1 MHALMELVFGTGAL
15 VGRSAT
21 KGSAVRLK
29 DPKRSTYIVG
39 AHGTGKSTV
48 MLNLILDD
56 IEKDDKG
63 VVVLDPHGD
72 LARAVA
78 SRCPPGQAGRV
89 LYFAPSEQRDQVLG
103 LNPFELRHEREYELK
118 VGALMDVFAHTWYG
132 DFSRTPTLQ
141 NTLETLVRT
150 LLIANPDLQ
159 TSFLDM
165 LLATRLDEVGEGL
178 RQKLAGYV
186 QGNPALSQNWL
197 EWRNER
203 RLRDDIESSRQ
214 KIKHIIAS
222 DVLARI
228 LCQPRSAECFQFQ
241 EVLSQKG
248 VLLVNLEG
256 LDDEGQ
262 RLIGSILLNQL
273 LVMARLRQGSADR
286 TPCHIYADEFYKFSP
301 QAFVTI
307 INEARKYQLFCTL
320 AHQNL
325 EQLDKKAKAAAANC
339 GNVIVFR
346 VNPED
351 AAVLNKHFLAN
362 GQTLPAYALSNLP
375 RFQALVR
382 YADGNE
388 RRQARIR
395 TCAEKGQE
403 NRAVASAIRQRS
415 GHYGTPRDVIDRYLN
430 AKLNLHDEQQN
441 RDKRKPIRTRA
452 KAAGDAA
459 GQEE

>member
-1 MHALMELVFGTGAL
+1 MSTPLALAFGTGAL
-15 VGRSAT
+15 LGKSIASDRPI
-21 KGSAVRLK
+21 RLK
-29 DPKRSTYIVG
+29 DPKRSTYLIG

-48 MLNLILDD
+48 MLNLILAD

-78 SRCPPGQAGRV
+78 QRCPPAHAERV
-89 LYFAPSEQRDQVLG
+89 IYFAPSEQRDRVMG
-103 LNPFELRHEREYELK
+103 LNPFELRDAREYDLK

-132 DFSRTPTLQ
+132 GFSRTPTLQ

-150 LLIANPDLQ
+150 LLAANPELQ
-159 TSFLDM
+159 TSFLHM
-165 LLATRLDEVGEGL
+165 LLATRLDPVGEQV
-178 RQKLAGYV
+178 RQRLAVYV
-186 QGNPALSQNWL
+186 RGNPALAQNWA
-197 EWRNER
+197 EWSNER

-222 DVLARI
+222 DVLAAI
-228 LCQPRSAECFQFQ
+228 LCQPHSAECFQFQ

-248 VLLVNLEG
+248 ILLVNLEG
-256 LDDEGQ
+256 LEDEGQ

-273 LVMARLRQGSADR
+273 LVMAKLRKDAGDR
-286 TPCHIYADEFYKFSP
+286 MPCHIYADEFYKFSP

-325 EQLDKKAKAAAANC
+325 DQLDKEARAAAGNC

-346 VNPED
+346 VNPGD
-351 AAVLNKHFLAN
+351 AAALNKHFLA
-362 GQTLPAYALSNLP
+362 GGRILSPHALSNLP

-388 RRQARIR
+388 RRQALLR
-395 TCAEKGQE
+395 TYAEKGRE
-403 NRAVASAIRQRS
+403 NPTTAGAIRRRS
-415 GHYGTPRDVIDRYLN
+415 EDSPVSFSTID
-430 AKLNLHDEQQN
+430 ASV
-441 RDKRKPIRTRA
+441 TA
-452 KAAGDAA
+452 
-459 GQEE
+459 

>member
-1 MHALMELVFGTGAL
+1 M
-15 VGRSAT
+15 
-21 KGSAVRLK
+21 
-29 DPKRSTYIVG
+29 
-39 AHGTGKSTV
+39 
-48 MLNLILDD
+48 
-56 IEKDDKG
+56 
-63 VVVLDPHGD
+63 
-72 LARAVA
+72 
-78 SRCPPGQAGRV
+78 
-89 LYFAPSEQRDQVLG
+89 
-103 LNPFELRHEREYELK
+103 
-118 VGALMDVFAHTWYG
+118 
-132 DFSRTPTLQ
+132 
-141 NTLETLVRT
+141 
-150 LLIANPDLQ
+150 
-159 TSFLDM
+159 
-165 LLATRLDEVGEGL
+165 
-178 RQKLAGYV
+178 
-186 QGNPALSQNWL
+186 
-197 EWRNER
+197 
-203 RLRDDIESSRQ
+203 
-214 KIKHIIAS
+214 
-222 DVLARI
+222 
-228 LCQPRSAECFQFQ
+228 
-241 EVLSQKG
+241 
-248 VLLVNLEG
+248 
-256 LDDEGQ
+256 
-262 RLIGSILLNQL
+262 
-273 LVMARLRQGSADR
+273 
-286 TPCHIYADEFYKFSP
+286 
-301 QAFVTI
+301 TI